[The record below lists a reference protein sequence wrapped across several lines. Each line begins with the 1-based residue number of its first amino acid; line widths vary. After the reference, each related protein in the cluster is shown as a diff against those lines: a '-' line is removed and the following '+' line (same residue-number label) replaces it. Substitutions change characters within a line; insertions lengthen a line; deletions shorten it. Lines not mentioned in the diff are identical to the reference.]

1 MSEGKPCE
9 VGAVLWLENFDRP
22 CVRNSARFGMKVGV
36 GKIYRGKIVVSLHD
50 FDATF
55 AHQCHTFV
63 RIPPVPDNI
72 SQAVDFVD
80 SKLVYESQSLL
91 QSLKIRMNIRKYG

>member
-1 MSEGKPCE
+1 MF
-9 VGAVLWLENFDRP
+9 WLENFDRP
-22 CVRNSARFGMKVGV
+22 CVRNFPGFRVEIGI
-36 GKIYRGKIVVSLHD
+36 GKIHRGKIVVSLHD

-55 AHQCHTFV
+55 AHHFHTFV
-63 RIPPVPDNI
+63 RIPPVPGNI

-91 QSLKIRMNIRKYG
+91 QSLKIRMNVREYR